1 MFFNH
6 ITDTEKLKSTYRQMS
21 KLYHP
26 DADGGDEQKFKE
38 LTAEYKAQKVFLLTG
53 KRPSEQSHKKK
64 PHTPQNSDFMSELL
78 KHPIVQEYAPIAI
91 DHLSTTIK
99 NKLMEALVS
108 NDKTTTKK

>member
-6 ITDTEKLKSTYRQMS
+6 ITDSEKLKSAYRQMS

-26 DADGGDEQKFKE
+26 DVEGGDEQKFKE
-38 LTAEYKAQKVFLLTG
+38 LTAEFKAQKVFIQTG
-53 KRPSEQSHKKK
+53 KRPNVQSHKKV
-64 PHTPQNSDFMSELL
+64 PTNTQNSDFMSELL

-108 NDKTTTKK
+108 KDKTTTKK